1 MNVKMIGAGAIFS
14 KDNSAC
20 YLIDNKILI
29 DIPNGTLK
37 GILRQ
42 EIDISKLEC
51 ILITHFHADHFFDLP
66 FVLLSLFDKRDVK
79 KSKPLYIVCNDSE
92 KRKVKDILNLSNFK
106 SYEEFCDTLNI
117 KIIGI
122 KENNHKFDKV
132 EGYIIR
138 SYKVKHTT
146 ETYGFVIEDKENK
159 KIGFTGDSCL
169 CEGVEKI
176 IKNSEVIFCDTSKL
190 VGDHDSHMGFDNIN
204 WLLSKYV
211 NKKIITTHMNY
222 DTKCEISKLNN
233 PYLIIGNDG
242 IEINI

>member
-1 MNVKMIGAGAIFS
+1 MYFGKIIDEDIQRVIDSEYIDWEIFR
-14 KDNSAC
+14 NS
-20 YLIDNKILI
+20 NF
-29 DIPNGTLK
+29 
-37 GILRQ
+37 
-42 EIDISKLEC
+42 
-51 ILITHFHADHFFDLP
+51 LITGSTGLIGSALARTLM
-66 FVLLSLFDKRDVK
+66 VQ
-79 KSKPLYIVCNDSE
+79 